1 MFAINRSLTKKFTIK
16 SEFVRNVLTLTS
28 GTAFA
33 QLIPLLLAPF
43 LSRIYNPEE
52 FGRLAL
58 YLSIVQVLGVV
69 SSGRYELAIMLPKKQ
84 KEGVQVTLL
93 SIIITF
99 IFSTVT
105 LLAVLFF
112 SNDIAIALGDPKL
125 SEWLYLVPLSV
136 LLMGLFNA
144 LNYFNTRKKKF
155 KNIAKANIFKSF
167 GGNLTQL
174 FLGLAKFTSGGLIIG
189 QVVSHLFGN
198 IKMAKTF
205 LRYKEEIRST
215 SRLDLKVL
223 AKRYINF
230 PKFSMWGIFLNTLA
244 INVTNFF
251 VSWFYSMVILGQ
263 YAHAYRYLT
272 VPITLI
278 GKSIGQV
285 YFQKLSSQRGN
296 AKSMEKIF
304 LGSLKKI
311 ILIAVIVFLPAYF
324 FIEDFFPIFFGEKW
338 VVAGEYAKILTPL
351 MGVRFIVSTLSI
363 SLTVMEKQDKEL
375 LMHVAIIIG
384 TGLIWFFAYIYEMS
398 IKNAIELYAIGLSVV
413 YILILGYIY
422 SSFKRNS
429 LISA

>member
-1 MFAINRSLTKKFTIK
+1 MAKKFTIK

-58 YLSIVQVLGVV
+58 YLSIVQILGVV

-99 IFSTVT
+99 IFSTIT

-112 SNDIAIALGDPKL
+112 SNDIAIALGDSKL

-174 FLGLAKFTSGGLIIG
+174 LLGLAKFTSGGLIIG

-205 LRYKEEIRST
+205 LKYKEEIRST

-278 GKSIGQV
+278 GRSIGQV
-285 YFQKLSSQRGN
+285 YFQRLSSQRGN
-296 AKSMEKIF
+296 AKSMEEIF
-304 LGSLKKI
+304 IASLKKI
-311 ILIAVIVFLPAYF
+311 ILIAIIVFLPVYF
-324 FIEDFFPIFFGEKW
+324 FIESFFPIFFGEKW
-338 VVAGEYAKILTPL
+338 IVAGEYAKILTPL
-351 MGVRFIVSTLSI
+351 MGVRFVVSTLSI

-384 TGLIWFFAYIYEMS
+384 TVLIWFFAYIYEMN
-398 IKNAIELYAIGLSVV
+398 IKNAIELYTIGLSAV

-422 SSFKRNS
+422 SSFKRSS
-429 LISA
+429 LLST